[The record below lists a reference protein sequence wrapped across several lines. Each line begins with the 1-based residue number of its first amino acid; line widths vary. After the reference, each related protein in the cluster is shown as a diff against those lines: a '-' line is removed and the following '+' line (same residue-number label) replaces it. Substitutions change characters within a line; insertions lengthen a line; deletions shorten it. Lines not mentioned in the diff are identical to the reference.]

1 MKKYSTDILIVGG
14 GPGGIFTSKSLLA
27 NKITDFKVVC
37 DEPEVVCRCNIPYG
51 IGKKFLNDINDA
63 VTSHHTFLPNFDDV
77 GIVGRISRIEH
88 RNKTAHGTFLKSDE
102 EFSVS
107 YNRLILAMGGQ
118 ASLPPIRGAINTDY
132 DGSHSV
138 GEVVYYQGKSY
149 DKAALRDNVV
159 VVRSV
164 ADARR
169 IDALCGT
176 GSTVAVIGT
185 GLVGIEIIDNLILR
199 GNKVEVVEILPHL
212 VSFLDADISTH
223 LEESLEKE
231 GAKLHLGKPC
241 TEVGDGYILVGDQKI
256 KADLVVIGAGVS
268 SDIQLAKQVG
278 CEIGKTGGVRVDEH
292 GLTSLA
298 DVYAIGD
305 LIEIEDALFS
315 DPVQLQLLPNVMMQ
329 GALIAKHLKGIDLE
343 GPLAVGAGMS
353 HAADLFWGFAG
364 YSEEMVAS
372 RGLKVMAEKIELF
385 TAEHASPYAKKA
397 WYKMVVS
404 ADDQGAVKKGQ
415 ILGFQ
420 AVTQG
425 KHLGDLMARWAD
437 IIGEKETV
445 WDLPKH
451 NWIHQP
457 LVGNPGSNAYI
468 LTFFTLFTAKFED
481 R

>member
-1 MKKYSTDILIVGG
+1 MKQYSTEILIVGG

-27 NKITDFKVVC
+27 NNITDFKVVC

-77 GIVGRISRIEH
+77 GIVGRISRIDH
-88 RNKTAHGTFLKSDE
+88 PNKTAYGTFLKSDE
-102 EFSVS
+102 DFSVS

-118 ASLPPIRGAINTDY
+118 ASLPPIKGAINLDY
-132 DGSHSV
+132 DGSNPV
-138 GEVVYYQGKSY
+138 GEVVYYKGKSY

-169 IDALCGT
+169 IDAICGT
-176 GSTVAVIGT
+176 GLTVAVVGT
-185 GLVGIEIIDNLILR
+185 GLVGIEIIDNLIIR

-212 VSFLDADISTH
+212 VSFLDADMSTH
-223 LEESLEKE
+223 LEEALKNE
-231 GAKLHLGKPC
+231 GANIHLGKPC
-241 TEVGDGYILVGDQKI
+241 TEVGDGYIIVGDQKI

-268 SDIQLAKQVG
+268 SDIQLAREVG
-278 CEIGKTGGVRVDEH
+278 CEIGKTGGVRVNERC
-292 GLTSLA
+292 LTSVP

-305 LIEIEDALFS
+305 LIEIDDAIFS
-315 DPVQLQLLPNVMMQ
+315 EPVQFQLLPNVMMQ
-329 GALIAKHLKGIDLE
+329 GAIIAKHFKGIDLE

-364 YSEEMVAS
+364 YSEGMVAS
-372 RGLKVMAEKIELF
+372 RDLNVMAEKIELF

-404 ADDQGAVKKGQ
+404 AEDQGTVKRGQ
-415 ILGFQ
+415 IIGFQ
-420 AVTQG
+420 AITQE

-457 LVGNPGSNAYI
+457 LVGNPPSNAYI
-468 LTFFTLFTAKFED
+468 MTFFTMFTGKLEK
-481 R
+481 

>member
-1 MKKYSTDILIVGG
+1 MKEYSTEILIVGG
-14 GPGGIFTSKSLLA
+14 GPGGIFTSQSLLA
-27 NKITDFKVVC
+27 NKITDFKVIC
-37 DEPEVVCRCNIPYG
+37 DEPDVVCRCNIPYG

-77 GIVGRISRIEH
+77 GIVGRINRIDH
-88 RNKTAHGTFLKSDE
+88 QTKTAYGKFLKSDD

-107 YNRLILAMGGQ
+107 YSKLILAMGGQ
-118 ASLPPIRGAINTDY
+118 ATAPPIKGAINTDY
-132 DGSHSV
+132 DGSNPV
-138 GEVVYYQGKSY
+138 GEVFYYKGNSY

-169 IDALCGT
+169 IDAICGT
-176 GSTVAVIGT
+176 GLTVAVVGT
-185 GLVGIEIIDNLILR
+185 GLVGIEIIDNLIIR
-199 GNKVEVVEILPHL
+199 GNKVVVVEILPHL
-212 VSFLDADISTH
+212 VSFLDSDMSMH
-223 LEESLEKE
+223 LEEALKNE
-231 GAKLHLGKPC
+231 GADIRLGKPC
-241 TEVGDGYILVGDQKI
+241 TEVGDGYIVVGDEKI
-256 KADLVVIGAGVS
+256 NADLVVIGAGVTA
-268 SDIQLAKQVG
+268 DIQMAKQVG
-278 CEIGKTGGVRVDEH
+278 CEIGKTGGVRVNEH
-292 GLTSLA
+292 WLTSVP

-305 LIEIEDALFS
+305 LIEIDDAVFSEPVLF
-315 DPVQLQLLPNVMMQ
+315 QLLPNVMMQ
-329 GALIAKHLKGIDLE
+329 GAIIAKHLKGIDLE

-353 HAADLFWGFAG
+353 HASDLFWGFAG
-364 YSEEMVAS
+364 YSEGMAAP
-372 RGLKVMAEKIELF
+372 RGLNVMAEKIELF

-404 ADDQGAVKKGQ
+404 AEDKGTVKKGQ
-415 ILGFQ
+415 IIGFQ
-420 AVTQG
+420 AITQE

-468 LTFFTLFTAKFED
+468 MTFFTMFTAKLEK
-481 R
+481 